1 MWVGPSRRSLRQS
14 GAGAPWRS
22 RPYWPGSRSE
32 PQSGTG
38 GHHRRSARAHGDD
51 LLGVDP
57 LQVDRRGAEVGVAE
71 LALDDVER
79 NALTGELERMRVAQR
94 VRRKAAPDPGMGGE
108 PAEPGANGSA

>member
-1 MWVGPSRRSLRQS
+1 M
-14 GAGAPWRS
+14 
-22 RPYWPGSRSE
+22 
-32 PQSGTG
+32 
-38 GHHRRSARAHGDD
+38 
-51 LLGVDP
+51 
-57 LQVDRRGAEVGVAE
+57 AE